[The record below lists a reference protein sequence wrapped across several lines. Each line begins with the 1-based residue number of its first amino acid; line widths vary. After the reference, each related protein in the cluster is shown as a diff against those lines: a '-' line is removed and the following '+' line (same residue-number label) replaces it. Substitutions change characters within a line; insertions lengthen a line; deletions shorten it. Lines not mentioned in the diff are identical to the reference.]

1 MKSAI
6 EMDFMISKCGCCGVD
21 GGLDYTRRLFVSSP
35 EEDFEELSEY
45 ETLV

>member
-1 MKSAI
+1 MKCVI
-6 EMDFMISKCGCCGVD
+6 EMDFTISKCGCCGVD

>member
-21 GGLDYTRRLFVSSP
+21 GGLDYTRRLFVSS

-45 ETLV
+45 ETLE

>member
-1 MKSAI
+1 MKFAI
-6 EMDFMISKCGCCGVD
+6 EMDFMISKRGCCGVA
-21 GGLDYTRRLFVSSP
+21 GRLDYTRRLFVSSP